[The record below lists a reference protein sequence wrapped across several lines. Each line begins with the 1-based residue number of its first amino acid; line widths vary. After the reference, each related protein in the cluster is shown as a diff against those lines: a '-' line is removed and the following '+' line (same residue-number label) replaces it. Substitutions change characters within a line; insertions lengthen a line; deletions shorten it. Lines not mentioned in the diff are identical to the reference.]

1 MLQACCVLFVCVC
14 VLLVFVV
21 FVCVCVACV
30 CGLCVCVCVFLV
42 SVVFVCVPCV
52 CGLCVLGV
60 CCSGASCG
68 LVLGSAG
75 VICWGLVLAG
85 VDRDLHLKVNA
96 ITLAYTHGFCD
107 YQCSLTAIPCRM
119 HRISSDLRS

>member
-1 MLQACCVLFVCVC
+1 MCCLCVFVC

-21 FVCVCVACV
+21 FVCVCVLLV
-30 CGLCVCVCVFLV
+30 SVVFVCVCVLLV